1 VSDRAPSERYRIL
14 ADQILSKL
22 QPTLGFYKSQNDE
35 NGEQQEGCLE
45 ESETAKMNGF
55 SNDDDKMITDEDEK
69 NLVYLKN
76 GYVVEA
82 NSVSSN
88 AHKVE

>member
-1 VSDRAPSERYRIL
+1 
-14 ADQILSKL
+14 
-22 QPTLGFYKSQNDE
+22 
-35 NGEQQEGCLE
+35 
-45 ESETAKMNGF
+45 MNGF

-88 AHKVE
+88 AHKIE